1 MKILINYADK
11 QYEPA
16 RKWNTLTGRYI
27 ARFDKVYEYKAS
39 NQIIATYF
47 CFLVTPA
54 TR

>member
-27 ARFDKVYEYKAS
+27 ARFDKVYEYTCLLYTSDA
-39 NQIIATYF
+39 ADD
-47 CFLVTPA
+47 
-54 TR
+54 

>member
-27 ARFDKVYEYKAS
+27 ARFDNCLLYTSDA
-39 NQIIATYF
+39 ADD
-47 CFLVTPA
+47 
-54 TR
+54 

>member
-27 ARFDKVYEYKAS
+27 ARLIKYM
-39 NQIIATYF
+39 NILLMT
-47 CFLVTPA
+47 
-54 TR
+54 

>member
-27 ARFDKVYEYKAS
+27 ARFDKVYEY
-39 NQIIATYF
+39 
-47 CFLVTPA
+47 TPCLLYTSDA
-54 TR
+54 ADE

>member
-27 ARFDKVYEYKAS
+27 ARDLIKYM
-39 NQIIATYF
+39 NILLMT
-47 CFLVTPA
+47 
-54 TR
+54 